1 MRKALKTFLP
11 LVRGRRVLK
20 CRRDILKII
29 SLTQR
34 LNNMSRRCFSC
45 LRSLL
50 VVAFLGLSGCAVNMP
65 LSPDRPVTLGPRDG
79 LAVFT
84 MRLKNDFKN
93 YLLTPRT
100 IFVEASA
107 VQGGKTYKFTFNEPE
122 QKISDRE
129 LQMMGSFALPPG
141 EYEITH
147 FAGQTDVGFAL
158 LPVVGRFE
166 PPFKRHFRVGDGEAV
181 YLGHI
186 SARLV
191 EKTSSDE
198 ERAGPI
204 FPLLDQATT
213 GMSSGTFKF
222 EVLDRYAEDVPYIKT
237 RFPSVAGRNFT
248 KRLMTDRVEPMPSA
262 PSQTEPVHAGE
273 GVAAQAGVTRPST
286 IKAGDKQSD
295 QCSVSQILE
304 MKKLGLSD
312 AQIKKSCS

>member
-1 MRKALKTFLP
+1 MLNITSR
-11 LVRGRRVLK
+11 
-20 CRRDILKII
+20 
-29 SLTQR
+29 QR
-34 LNNMSRRCFSC
+34 LSF
-45 LRSLL
+45 LRSLF
-50 VVAFLGLSGCAVNMP
+50 VSSFLALSGCAVNMP
-65 LSPDRPVTLGPRDG
+65 LSPDRPVTLGARDG

-107 VQGGKTYKFTFNEPE
+107 AQGGKTYRFTFNEPE

-141 EYEITH
+141 EYEITY

-166 PPFKRHFRVGDGEAV
+166 PPFKRHFQIGDGEAV
-181 YLGHI
+181 YLGHV

-191 EKTSSDE
+191 EKTSSEE

-222 EVLDRYAEDVPYIKT
+222 EVLDRYTEDVQYIKA
-237 RFPSVAGRNFT
+237 RFPSVAGRRFT
-248 KRLMTDRVEPMPSA
+248 KRLMTDGVEPRLGA
-262 PSQTEPVHAGE
+262 PSQTESVQAGDAM
-273 GVAAQAGVTRPST
+273 AAQAGATRPRT
-286 IKAGDKQSD
+286 IKAGDKEND